1 MPLWAW
7 SIAWAGIGNPNSYSN
22 HDGYLIMFNIFKYI
36 HFYGSISLLP
46 GGMRDIKFKARTLV
60 CLRSYSKPR
69 LICILLWDTE
79 LKKEGRKRRERE
91 RERDGDRRE
100 SRARK
105 KGLGRII
112 VSLGTPQFAFW
123 HLRTDC
129 CFTIRASL
137 SSLWWV
143 PIWILIR
150 ALASSSQ
157 DKNPNMYAR
166 STVRCRITIAD
177 YVLALW
183 EEQEDAAFCRLSAT

>member
-60 CLRSYSKPR
+60 CLHSYSKPR

-91 RERDGDRRE
+91 RERWGSSRI
-100 SRARK
+100 SCSQKRARSYHR
-105 KGLGRII
+105 LSRH
-112 VSLGTPQFAFW
+112 A
-123 HLRTDC
+123 
-129 CFTIRASL
+129 TIRL
-137 SSLWWV
+137 
-143 PIWILIR
+143 
-150 ALASSSQ
+150 
-157 DKNPNMYAR
+157 
-166 STVRCRITIAD
+166 
-177 YVLALW
+177 LALEDW
-183 EEQEDAAFCRLSAT
+183 LLFYYTSITFFLVMSSHLNINPCIRLFKSRQESQYVRTQYCAL